1 MNDRIV
7 LLTEGAKSLLA
18 AKTASCIL
26 RYRPQD
32 VVAVLDSTRA
42 GQTAH
47 EVFSTGGD
55 TPIVANLC
63 DAPEADTLMVGIA
76 PPGGRAPEAWR
87 PILLAA
93 LERGM
98 RLVSGLHDFLGDD
111 PELAEA
117 ARRAGVQIVDI
128 RRNKERDLATA
139 APLKESCLRILT
151 IGQDCSIGKMLAAVE
166 LTNSLKQ
173 AGVDAKFIATGQTGI
188 MIEGDGCPVDC
199 VVSDFVNGAVEKMMI
214 AHQDREVLVVEGQ
227 ATISHPAYSCVSAGL
242 LHGARPHG
250 MVMVYEVGRQNVHGV
265 DHVPLTPLPRLIEV
279 YEALASL
286 QQPSRVIAIAMNSRN
301 VTAEEADRERE
312 RVRAE
317 LGLPVADPIRH
328 GSDEIVQAVLKLR
341 DELQIPTPSR
351 AC

>member
-1 MNDRIV
+1 MSDRIV
-7 LLTEGAKSLLA
+7 LLTDGAKSVLS

-42 GQTAH
+42 GQTAQ
-47 EVFSTGGD
+47 EAFSTGGGV
-55 TPIVANLC
+55 PVVARLE

-76 PPGGRAPEAWR
+76 PPGGRVPEAWR

-98 RLVSGLHDFLGDD
+98 RLVSGLHDFLNDD
-111 PELAEA
+111 PQLAEA
-117 ARRAGVQIVDI
+117 ARRAGAEIVDV
-128 RRNKERDLATA
+128 RRNRERDIATG
-139 APLKESCLRILT
+139 APLNPSCLRVLT

-166 LTNSLKQ
+166 LTNALKQ

-188 MIEGDGCPVDC
+188 MVEGDGCPIDC
-199 VVSDFVNGAVEKMMI
+199 VVSDFVNGAVEKMMV

-242 LHGARPHG
+242 LHGSRPHG
-250 MVMVYEVGRQNVHGV
+250 MVMVYEVGREYVHGL

-286 QQPSRVIAIAMNSRN
+286 RQPSRVIAVAMNSRN
-301 VTAEEADRERE
+301 VTAEQAERERE
-312 RVRAE
+312 KVRSE

-328 GSDEIVQAVLKLR
+328 GSGELVQAVLKLR
-341 DELQIPTPSR
+341 EDLQFPTLSHTY
-351 AC
+351 